1 LLASDYLQEAY
12 PLPLWD
18 EVQSLPRAAQRSEQV
33 EVEEEVVVEVV
44 EGMVGAGGE
53 SEQSISRENDYNN

>member
-1 LLASDYLQEAY
+1 
-12 PLPLWD
+12 
-18 EVQSLPRAAQRSEQV
+18 V
-33 EVEEEVVVEVV
+33 EEVV

>member
-1 LLASDYLQEAY
+1 
-12 PLPLWD
+12 
-18 EVQSLPRAAQRSEQV
+18 
-33 EVEEEVVVEVV
+33 VEVV